1 MTTKNSPLE
10 GYKRNIA
17 RANHI
22 ILKQVLRNLNTN
34 NNERQ

>member
-1 MTTKNSPLE
+1 MTAKESPLE
-10 GYKRNIA
+10 GYKRHIA